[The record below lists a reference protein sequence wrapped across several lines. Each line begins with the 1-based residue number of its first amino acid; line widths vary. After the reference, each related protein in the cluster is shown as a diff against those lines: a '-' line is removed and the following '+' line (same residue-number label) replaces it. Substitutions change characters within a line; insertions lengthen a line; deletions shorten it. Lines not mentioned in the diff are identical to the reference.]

1 LTWLDRGFEERSH
14 WMELLAVH
22 PLLDPLRDQPRFTEL
37 LRRMKLPPDAW
48 NRR

>member
-1 LTWLDRGFEERSH
+1 
-14 WMELLAVH
+14 MELLAVH